1 MCGSSAS
8 FASLKGACPRRG
20 LGLKIC
26 CCCVSW
32 ADIYRIVFSRLL
44 LLGVGPTVNSSVC
57 APIVGQDRSK
67 KREASVRRCKALVQ
81 ALVDVQLGL
90 DEGNS
95 AVPAG
100 SGR

>member
-1 MCGSSAS
+1 MGCFLSDRV
-8 FASLKGACPRRG
+8 FAA
-20 LGLKIC
+20 
-26 CCCVSW
+26 
-32 ADIYRIVFSRLL
+32 AAF
-44 LLGVGPTVNSSVC
+44 GVGPTVNSSVC